1 MVLLFLIYMYHT
13 DNLGKNLFGTCSVY
27 LIIKITKL
35 RVLGDLKT
43 SHLNITSNK
52 VNKSNLNL

>member
-27 LIIKITKL
+27 LIIKIT
-35 RVLGDLKT
+35 LGK
-43 SHLNITSNK
+43 NINYSGIILIIIQGF
-52 VNKSNLNL
+52 V